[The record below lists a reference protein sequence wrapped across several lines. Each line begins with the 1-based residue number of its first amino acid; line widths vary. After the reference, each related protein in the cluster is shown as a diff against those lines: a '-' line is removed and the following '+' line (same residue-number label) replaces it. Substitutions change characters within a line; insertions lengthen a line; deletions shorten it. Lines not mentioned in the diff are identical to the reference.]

1 MRRFK
6 LGNRVVVWVVA
17 PAAALVAYESPL
29 RGSPACNESAGPIA
43 YVNLPAHPTGVVT
56 RTGAGFLSR

>member
-6 LGNRVVVWVVA
+6 PVNTMMVLAVA
-17 PAAALVAYESPL
+17 TAAALVAYESPL